1 MPTRAE
7 RILVTERARARCE
20 YCRAPQVITGTAYH
34 IEHIIPLAQDGADDP
49 SNYAL
54 CCITC
59 NGHKA
64 DHITGVD
71 LETGNTVPL
80 FNPRRDRWER
90 HFRFSRES
98 LEIQGITQKGR
109 ATAERLQMNERKQI
123 EARSLWIELDLF
135 P

>member
-1 MPTRAE
+1 MATKSE
-7 RILVTERARARCE
+7 REFVTERAGARCE
-20 YCRAPQVITGTAYH
+20 YCRAPQVITGASYH
-34 IEHIIPLAQDGADDP
+34 IEHIVPSVIGGKNDL

-64 DHITGVD
+64 DHITGID
-71 LETGNTVPL
+71 PKTGSETPL

-90 HFRFSRES
+90 HFRFSNED
-98 LEIQGITQKGR
+98 LEIKGTTAKGR
-109 ATAERLQMNERKQI
+109 ATVDRLLMNERKQRG
-123 EARSLWIELDLF
+123 ARSLWIELDLF